1 MIVATTERLLRL
13 LSNESLSLRNT
24 AIIVLDEEK
33 PNAVEGVD
41 YISPWYG
48 SESDLVGKEF
58 MLTGWGLA
66 GEES

>member
-1 MIVATTERLLRL
+1 M
-13 LSNESLSLRNT
+13 
-24 AIIVLDEEK
+24 AIIVLDEDK